1 MLFPRPKFQ
10 KSGSPPPP
18 VRFLR
23 YVHLTH
29 GQNTTLA
36 SMYAYIINS
45 CVMFIYFR
53 NAWALFLNMKT
64 MQMVFKVLKILH
76 DQIPSASHQSKTI
89 YHNAGVAGD
98 QLTIERAVNSLLSS
112 QMVSLQKIA

>member
-1 MLFPRPKFQ
+1 
-10 KSGSPPPP
+10 
-18 VRFLR
+18 
-23 YVHLTH
+23 
-29 GQNTTLA
+29 
-36 SMYAYIINS
+36 MYAYITNS
-45 CVMFIYFR
+45 CVMFIYFT
-53 NAWALFLNMKT
+53 WALFLNMKT

>member
-1 MLFPRPKFQ
+1 
-10 KSGSPPPP
+10 
-18 VRFLR
+18 
-23 YVHLTH
+23 
-29 GQNTTLA
+29 
-36 SMYAYIINS
+36 
-45 CVMFIYFR
+45 MFIYFR

-89 YHNAGVAGD
+89 YHNAGVAWRPTYNRKGGKY
-98 QLTIERAVNSLLSS
+98 SLLSS